1 MKNLDSIVEDTQGT
15 FATVTFT
22 KKDGSVRVMNCRLG
36 VTKHLKGGECT
47 LDREKFL
54 IVYDMQ
60 AKGYRSINRS
70 TILSVKTKGRIYD

>member
-1 MKNLDSIVEDTQGT
+1 MKLDQIVEDTQGT

-60 AKGYRSINRS
+60 SKGYRSINRS
-70 TILSVKTKGRIYD
+70 TIISVKAKGHIYD